1 MSTWFVLADGKHARV
16 YEHVAPG
23 ARYVPVE
30 GAEYVAEDAS
40 DFAREHGSDRP
51 GRAFDTG
58 SGARHAMEPHS
69 DPHVRS
75 KENFARRIAG
85 ILDAAIEAKR
95 CQALVL
101 VAPPRTL
108 GTLRDSLSPATRG
121 RVIASAGKDL
131 IKTPIAELPAHLDQ
145 IMSEHRLG
153 G

>member
-16 YEHVAPG
+16 YERVAPG
-23 ARYVPVE
+23 AKLVPVE

-75 KENFARRIAG
+75 KESFARRIAG
-85 ILDAAIEAKR
+85 ILDDAVARKR
-95 CQALVL
+95 CHQLVL

-108 GTLRDSLSPATRG
+108 GSLRESLAPATLE
-121 RVIASAGKDL
+121 RVVASAHKDL
-131 IKTPIAELPAHLDQ
+131 IKTPVAELPAHLDL
-145 IMSEHRLG
+145 IVSESRSAT
-153 G
+153 

>member
-16 YEHVAPG
+16 YELAAPG
-23 ARYVPVE
+23 ARYTPVE
-30 GAEYVAEDAS
+30 GAEYVAEGAS

-51 GRAFDTG
+51 GRAFDPG

-69 DPHVRS
+69 DPHVRG
-75 KENFARRIAG
+75 KEDFARRIAG
-85 ILDAAIEAKR
+85 ILDMAVAAKR
-95 CQALVL
+95 CQRLVL

-108 GTLRDSLSPATRG
+108 GTLRESLSPATRE

-145 IMSEHRLG
+145 IMAEHRPG
-153 G
+153 A